1 MNAQASKRR
10 SIVAGATATFLERG
24 YAGATMS
31 HIARSAQA
39 SKQTVYNQFGSKESL
54 FEAAVSDLW
63 SRFEALPDRTP
74 GDNLDSPRAAMMALG
89 CAIADFWSSPAV
101 VPFLRMVVAE
111 TPRFPDLKR
120 MFSQCATSRIV
131 GLITRLL
138 RRLTERGLLD
148 IHEPDLAALQ
158 WLGLLS
164 QPLLWSQVIDLGYRP
179 SRDDHEKLVGQSVD
193 MFLGYYGVRSIAGA

>member
-1 MNAQASKRR
+1 
-10 SIVAGATATFLERG
+10 
-24 YAGATMS
+24 MS

-54 FEAAVSDLW
+54 FEAAVSDIW
-63 SRFEALPDRTP
+63 SRFEGLPDRGS
-74 GDNLDSPRAAMMALG
+74 GDDLDSPRVAMMALG
-89 CAIADFWSSPAV
+89 CAIADFWSSSAV

-131 GLITRLL
+131 GLITRLF
-138 RRLTERGLLD
+138 RSLTERGLLAIRD
-148 IHEPDLAALQ
+148 PDLAALQ

-164 QPLLWSQVIDLGYRP
+164 QPLLWSRVIDLGYRP
-179 SRDDHEKLVGQSVD
+179 TRDDHETLVAQSVD
-193 MFLGYYGVRSIAGA
+193 MFLGYYGNRCIFNPCLPSLTGSDGVTLLAGVEIDIGSGCE

>member
-1 MNAQASKRR
+1 VNAQTSKRR

-39 SKQTVYNQFGSKESL
+39 SKQTVYNQFGSKEAL
-54 FEAAVSDLW
+54 FEAAVSDIW
-63 SRFEALPDRTP
+63 ARFETLPDRES
-74 GDNLDSPRAAMMALG
+74 GDQVDSPRAAMMALG
-89 CAIADFWSSPAV
+89 CAIADFWSSSAV

-111 TPRFPDLKR
+111 TPRFPDLRR

-138 RRLTERGLLD
+138 RRLAERGLVD
-148 IHEPDLAALQ
+148 IGDPDLAALQ

-164 QPLLWSQVIDLGYRP
+164 QPLLWSRVVDMGYRP
-179 SRDDHEKLVGQSVD
+179 AEDDHERLVAQSVD
-193 MFLGYYGVRSIAGA
+193 MFLGYYGVRCISSP